1 MSQIRDD
8 DEIGASMELQRDV
21 GLLVEEL
28 RRRNVAAV
36 AMDLLYL
43 FTVAFFAV
51 MLTMAWEEVSLGPLW
66 VSFSWPA
73 VIGAIPLGLLLY
85 FGWRSSKPFFLTQL
99 FVIVLTVVASFAGL
113 LPL

>member
-1 MSQIRDD
+1 MSRIQSD
-8 DEIGASMELQRDV
+8 DELDASVGLQRDV
-21 GLLVEEL
+21 GLLVEEF

-51 MLTMAWEEVSLGPLW
+51 MLTRAWEEVSLGPLW
-66 VSFSWPA
+66 ISFSWPA
-73 VIGAIPLGLLLY
+73 IIGAIPLSLLLY
-85 FGWRSSKPFFLTQL
+85 FGWRSSKPFFLAQL
-99 FVIVLTVVASFAGL
+99 AVIVLTILANSAGL

>member
-1 MSQIRDD
+1 M
-8 DEIGASMELQRDV
+8 GLQRDI
-21 GLLVEEL
+21 GLLIEEF

-51 MLTMAWEEVSLGPLW
+51 MLTMAWEEISIGPLW
-66 VSFSWPA
+66 ISFSWPA
-73 VIGAIPLGLLLY
+73 VIGIIPLGLLLY
-85 FGWRSSKPFFLTQL
+85 FGWRSSKPFFLAQL
-99 FVIVLTVVASFAGL
+99 LVIVLTVVASSAGL